1 MNNTLTPCLVAILVV
16 AVVLLLPG
24 RRAYGRGVSTTT
36 QSNETDGPHRAF
48 GRDSSNTSH
57 PQRYSARRIWPPWR
71 RGRRRGPGSQLRVGP
86 RTAPGAEAV
95 ASALAL
101 LALAFRSGLPTWQV
115 LDVVADQS
123 PDDVAQD
130 LRQVAAALRWGAD
143 EHEAWGSVDPAWAPA
158 ARAVS
163 IAHRAGIA
171 PAALLMKAANDT
183 RRADLERLELAA
195 AQVGVRLVLP
205 LGLVLLPAFCLT
217 TVVPLVVSLGRRL
230 LTSG

>member
-1 MNNTLTPCLVAILVV
+1 MTAGLVATLV
-16 AVVLLLPG
+16 ATVVLLLPG
-24 RRAYGRGVSTTT
+24 RSAQGTP
-36 QSNETDGPHRAF
+36 DGTLTHLDAADDSHLLI
-48 GRDSSNTSH
+48 GRDSPSSPDRQH
-57 PQRYSARRIWPPWR
+57 DSARRVGRPWRWR
-71 RGRRRGPGSQLRVGP
+71 RGSQFEVGQ
-86 RTAPGAEAV
+86 RTAPDAEAV

-115 LDVVADQS
+115 LDAVAEQS
-123 PDDVAQD
+123 PEHVSRD

-143 EHEAWGSVDPAWAPA
+143 EHEAWASVDPAWAPA

-163 IAHRAGIA
+163 IAHQAGIA
-171 PAALLMKAANDT
+171 PAALLMKAAEDT

>member
-1 MNNTLTPCLVAILVV
+1 MSSTLAAGLVATLVAV
-16 AVVLLLPG
+16 VVLLLPG
-24 RRAYGRGVSTTT
+24 RMGDGTLEGTPPQVHEAGAGRPV
-36 QSNETDGPHRAF
+36 P
-48 GRDSSNTSH
+48 GRDSPGSLDR
-57 PQRYSARRIWPPWR
+57 PDDSARRMLVPWR
-71 RGRRRGPGSQLRVGP
+71 RRRGSPFTVGL
-86 RTAPGAEAV
+86 RTAPSAEAV

-115 LDVVADQS
+115 LDAVADQS
-123 PDDVAQD
+123 PEPVSRD

-143 EHEAWGSVDPAWAPA
+143 EHEAWASVDSAWAPA

-171 PAALLMKAANDT
+171 PAALLMKAAEDT

-217 TVVPLVVSLGRRL
+217 TVVPLVVSLGRQL
-230 LTSG
+230 LTTG

>member
-1 MNNTLTPCLVAILVV
+1 MSMVAPCLVAGLVV

-24 RRAYGRGVSTTT
+24 RAAHGRVVATTA
-36 QSNETDGPHRAF
+36 QPNETDGPYREVGRESSNSSDPQYDSAHRA
-48 GRDSSNTSH
+48 
-57 PQRYSARRIWPPWR
+57 WPRWR
-71 RGRRRGPGSQLRVGP
+71 RGLGSQLQGST
-86 RTAPGAEAV
+86 RTAPRAEAV

-115 LDVVADQS
+115 LDAVADQS
-123 PDDVAQD
+123 ADDVSQD

-158 ARAVS
+158 ARAMS

-171 PAALLMKAANDT
+171 PAALLMKAADDT

-230 LTSG
+230 LTSE

>member
-1 MNNTLTPCLVAILVV
+1 MSSALAASLVATLVA

-24 RRAYGRGVSTTT
+24 TSAHGTPDDTPPQLDEADDSRPLTGRASPRSPDR
-36 QSNETDGPHRAF
+36 QHD
-48 GRDSSNTSH
+48 
-57 PQRYSARRIWPPWR
+57 SARRAWGPWRWR
-71 RGRRRGPGSQLRVGP
+71 RGSQFEVGP
-86 RTAPGAEAV
+86 RTAPDPEAV

-101 LALAFRSGLPTWQV
+101 LALAFRSGLPTWHV
-115 LDVVADQS
+115 LDAVADQS
-123 PDDVAQD
+123 PEPVSRD

-143 EHEAWGSVDPAWAPA
+143 EQEAWASVDPAWAPA

-171 PAALLMKAANDT
+171 PAALLMKAAEDT

>member
-1 MNNTLTPCLVAILVV
+1 MSRMVAPCLVAVLLV
-16 AVVLLLPG
+16 AVVLLLPATSSDG
-24 RRAYGRGVSTTT
+24 ASGGGQPQVDSGGPSRR
-36 QSNETDGPHRAF
+36 
-48 GRDSSNTSH
+48 
-57 PQRYSARRIWPPWR
+57 
-71 RGRRRGPGSQLRVGP
+71 RRRGPKAAVGA
-86 RTAPGAEAV
+86 RTAPSAEAV

-115 LDVVADQS
+115 LDAVADQS
-123 PDDVAQD
+123 ADDVSAD

-143 EHEAWGSVDPAWAPA
+143 EHEAWASVDPAWAPA

-171 PAALLMKAANDT
+171 PAALLMKAADDT

-230 LTSG
+230 LTSE

>member
-1 MNNTLTPCLVAILVV
+1 MSRMVAPCLVAVLLV
-16 AVVLLLPG
+16 AVVLLLPSRSSEG
-24 RRAYGRGVSTTT
+24 ASGGAQPQVDS
-36 QSNETDGPHRAF
+36 DGP
-48 GRDSSNTSH
+48 S
-57 PQRYSARRIWPPWR
+57 RR
-71 RGRRRGPGSQLRVGP
+71 RRRGPKIVVGA
-86 RTAPGAEAV
+86 RTAPSAEAV

-115 LDVVADQS
+115 LDAVADQS
-123 PDDVAQD
+123 ADDVSAD

-143 EHEAWGSVDPAWAPA
+143 EHEAWASVDPAWAPA

-171 PAALLMKAANDT
+171 PAVLLMKAADDT

-230 LTSG
+230 LTSE

>member
-1 MNNTLTPCLVAILVV
+1 MSAMVAPCLVAVLLV
-16 AVVLLLPG
+16 AIVLLLPASSSEG
-24 RRAYGRGVSTTT
+24 ESGAGQPQVDS
-36 QSNETDGPHRAF
+36 DGP
-48 GRDSSNTSH
+48 S
-57 PQRYSARRIWPPWR
+57 
-71 RGRRRGPGSQLRVGP
+71 RRRRRRPKIVVAA
-86 RTAPGAEAV
+86 RTAPSTEAV

-115 LDVVADQS
+115 LDAVADQS
-123 PDDVAQD
+123 ADDVSAD

-143 EHEAWGSVDPAWAPA
+143 EHEAWASVDPAWAPA

-171 PAALLMKAANDT
+171 PAALLMKAADDT

-230 LTSG
+230 LTSE

>member
-1 MNNTLTPCLVAILVV
+1 MMPCLVGVLVA

-24 RRAYGRGVSTTT
+24 RSASRGSRGG
-36 QSNETDGPHRAF
+36 SPPPDDADGSYPVALR
-48 GRDSSNTSH
+48 RSLSSPK
-57 PQRYSARRIWPPWR
+57 PQAGSFPRPFLSR
-71 RGRRRGPGSQLRVGP
+71 RGRPGSKAAVGP
-86 RTAPGAEAV
+86 RTAPSAEAV

-115 LDVVADQS
+115 LDAVADQS
-123 PDDVAQD
+123 ADDVSAD
-130 LRQVAAALRWGAD
+130 LRQVAAALRWGAE
-143 EHEAWGSVDPAWAPA
+143 EHEAWASVDPAWAPA

-171 PAALLMKAANDT
+171 PASLLMKAADDT

-230 LTSG
+230 LTSE

>member
-1 MNNTLTPCLVAILVV
+1 MIFPTAPGVVAMTVAILV
-16 AVVLLLPG
+16 ALAVLLAPSRSSQGENNGSRSRADVPG
-24 RRAYGRGVSTTT
+24 GTRSVDGQLSSDSAEEQTGSGPRGW
-36 QSNETDGPHRAF
+36 F
-48 GRDSSNTSH
+48 
-57 PQRYSARRIWPPWR
+57 
-71 RGRRRGPGSQLRVGP
+71 RGRCFSRAAVGA
-86 RTAPGAEAV
+86 RAAPDARAV
-95 ASALAL
+95 ASALVL

-115 LDVVADQS
+115 LDAVAEQS
-123 PDDVAQD
+123 PEPVALD

-143 EHEAWGSVDPAWAPA
+143 EQEAWASVDPAWAPA

-171 PAALLMKAANDT
+171 PAALLMKAAEDT
-183 RRADLERLELAA
+183 RQADLERLELAA

>member
-1 MNNTLTPCLVAILVV
+1 MSRTVAPCLVAVLLV

-24 RRAYGRGVSTTT
+24 RSSHGASGGGQLQPDDAEGFSTAVARLALTSLEPQT
-36 QSNETDGPHRAF
+36 
-48 GRDSSNTSH
+48 SSFPPAMPS
-57 PQRYSARRIWPPWR
+57 RR
-71 RGRRRGPGSQLRVGP
+71 RRRGPKAAVGA
-86 RTAPGAEAV
+86 RTAPSAEAV

-115 LDVVADQS
+115 LDAVADQS
-123 PDDVAQD
+123 ADDVSAD

-143 EHEAWGSVDPAWAPA
+143 EHEAWASVDPAWAPA

-171 PAALLMKAANDT
+171 PAALLMKAADDT

-230 LTSG
+230 LTSE

>member
-1 MNNTLTPCLVAILVV
+1 MVAPCLVAVLLV
-16 AVVLLLPG
+16 ATVLLLPASRSEG
-24 RRAYGRGVSTTT
+24 EFGAGQPQVDS
-36 QSNETDGPHRAF
+36 DGP
-48 GRDSSNTSH
+48 S
-57 PQRYSARRIWPPWR
+57 
-71 RGRRRGPGSQLRVGP
+71 RRRRRRPKIVMAA
-86 RTAPGAEAV
+86 RTAPSTEAV

-115 LDVVADQS
+115 LDAVADQS
-123 PDDVAQD
+123 ADDVSAD

-143 EHEAWGSVDPAWAPA
+143 EHEAWASVDPAWAPA

-163 IAHRAGIA
+163 IAHR
-171 PAALLMKAANDT
+171 
-183 RRADLERLELAA
+183 LAA

-230 LTSG
+230 LTSE

>member
-1 MNNTLTPCLVAILVV
+1 MSLMLAPYLVAILTV
-16 AVVLLLPG
+16 AVVLLLPVRSSHG
-24 RRAYGRGVSTTT
+24 ASRRGQLQPDDANGSHTAVTCR
-36 QSNETDGPHRAF
+36 
-48 GRDSSNTSH
+48 SSNSTESQTSSSH
-57 PQRYSARRIWPPWR
+57 
-71 RGRRRGPGSQLRVGP
+71 RGLPSSRRRRSSKAALGA
-86 RTAPGAEAV
+86 RTAPSAEAV

-101 LALAFRSGLPTWQV
+101 LALAFRSGLPTWRV
-115 LDVVADQS
+115 LDAVADQS
-123 PDDVAQD
+123 ADDVSQD

-143 EHEAWGSVDPAWAPA
+143 EQEAWASVDPAWAPA

-171 PAALLMKAANDT
+171 PAALLMKASDDT

-230 LTSG
+230 LTSE

>member
-1 MNNTLTPCLVAILVV
+1 MSLMQAPCLVAILTA
-16 AVVLLLPG
+16 AVVLLLPTRRSLGASG
-24 RRAYGRGVSTTT
+24 REQLQPDNADDSISPAARR
-36 QSNETDGPHRAF
+36 
-48 GRDSSNTSH
+48 SSNSSE
-57 PQRYSARRIWPPWR
+57 PSASSSR
-71 RGRRRGPGSQLRVGP
+71 RGLPSPRMRRSSKAALWT
-86 RTAPGAEAV
+86 RTAPSAEAV

-115 LDVVADQS
+115 LDAVADQS
-123 PDDVAQD
+123 ADDVSHD
-130 LRQVAAALRWGAD
+130 LRQVAAALRWGAG
-143 EHEAWGSVDPAWAPA
+143 EQEAWASVDPAWAPA

-171 PAALLMKAANDT
+171 PAALLMKAADDT

-230 LTSG
+230 LTSE

>member
-1 MNNTLTPCLVAILVV
+1 MSTSVASGLVAFLV
-16 AVVLLLPG
+16 AVAVLLLPG
-24 RRAYGRGVSTTT
+24 RSQKEATIGSRSWPDDSDGSVSVVGERSFYASE
-36 QSNETDGPHRAF
+36 Q
-48 GRDSSNTSH
+48 
-57 PQRYSARRIWPPWR
+57 QQISARH
-71 RGRRRGPGSQLRVGP
+71 VGP
-86 RTAPGAEAV
+86 RWRWRRRSRAVERARTSPDAPAV
-95 ASALAL
+95 AAALVL

-115 LDVVADQS
+115 LDTVAEQS
-123 PDDVAQD
+123 PDDVAID

-143 EHEAWGSVDPAWAPA
+143 EQEAWASVDPAWAPA

-171 PAALLMKAANDT
+171 PAALLLKAADDT

-217 TVVPLVVSLGRRL
+217 TVVPLIVSLGRRL